1 MKTLRPATVARHI
14 LVAAVVPA
22 LSMLTATAAS
32 PDNAD
37 NGDDDAARPPLVL
50 RDEGSFFVG
59 GTRTLIQYSAGP
71 AVNRPGHIMKD
82 AMYVQF
88 KIPQARH
95 DPPKPNVVLWS
106 GGCHVG
112 TEFQTTPDGREGW
125 EHMFVRAGYPT
136 YVVDATWRG
145 RSQFSQNDTQA
156 VRNGA
161 AAPST
166 VPETLTCDEELAAP
180 PSPLGAGFRLYGSN
194 FPIAFLEQYLSQL
207 VPDYFFSTQNGPAPN
222 QHALIALLEKIGPSV
237 VLAHSQGG
245 LSVYPT
251 VIDRPDLFKAFVAVE
266 CLGSCGAITASYPNV
281 PTLILSGDQLDRS
294 KPKPFGLDSCRVT
307 ATTHPNMTVLW
318 LPDLGI
324 NGNSHMMAM
333 DTNNGQVFEV
343 IRDWIESHAVP

>member
-1 MKTLRPATVARHI
+1 MTTPQFAKAARH
-14 LVAAVVPA
+14 VVFA
-22 LSMLTATAAS
+22 ATALTLAILAAT
-32 PDNAD
+32 PGARAD
-37 NGDDDAARPPLVL
+37 DGRDDGPPPPLVL
-50 RDEGSFFVG
+50 SDEGSFFVG
-59 GTRTLIQYSAGP
+59 GTKTLIQYSAGP

-88 KIPQARH
+88 KIPLAH
-95 DPPKPNVVLWS
+95 SDPPKPNVILWS

-145 RSQFSQNDTQA
+145 RSQFSQNDMQA

-161 AAPST
+161 ADPST

-180 PSPLGAGFRLYGSN
+180 PAPLGAGFRLYGSN
-194 FPIAFLEQYLSQL
+194 FPIEYLDQYLSQV
-207 VPDYFFSTQNGPAPN
+207 VPDYFFSSQNGPAPN
-222 QHALIALLEKIGPSV
+222 EHALIALLEKIGPSV

-245 LSVYPT
+245 SSVYPT
-251 VIDRPDLFKAFVAVE
+251 VIARPDLFKAYVAVE
-266 CLGSCGAITASYPNV
+266 CLGSCRAITASYPNT
-281 PTLILSGDQLDRS
+281 PTLILSGDQLDRTR
-294 KPKPFGLDSCRVT
+294 PKPFGLDGCRIT
-307 ATTHPNMTVLW
+307 AQTHPNMTVWW

-333 DTNNGQVFEV
+333 DTNNRQVFEV
-343 IRDWIESHAVP
+343 IKDWIEAHALP

>member
-1 MKTLRPATVARHI
+1 MKILRLPKAVRPAVF
-14 LVAAVVPA
+14 AAAAPIFA
-22 LSMLTATAAS
+22 MLAATATAR
-32 PDNAD
+32 AD
-37 NGDDDAARPPLVL
+37 DGHDEGRPPLVL
-50 RDEGSFFVG
+50 SDEGSFFVG

-88 KIPQARH
+88 KIPQARS

-145 RSQFSQNDTQA
+145 RSSFSQNDMQA

-161 AAPST
+161 ADPST
-166 VPETLTCDEELAAP
+166 LPKTLTCDEELAAP
-180 PSPLGAGFRLYGSN
+180 PTPLGAGFRLYGSN

-207 VPDYFFSTQNGPAPN
+207 VPDYFFSAQNGPAPN
-222 QHALIALLEKIGPSV
+222 EHALIALLEKIGPSV

-281 PTLILSGDQLDRS
+281 PTLIMSGDQLDRTR
-294 KPKPFGLDSCRVT
+294 PKPFGLDGCKVT
-307 ATTHPNMTVLW
+307 AMTHPNLTVLW

-343 IRDWIESHAVP
+343 IKDWIESHVSPY